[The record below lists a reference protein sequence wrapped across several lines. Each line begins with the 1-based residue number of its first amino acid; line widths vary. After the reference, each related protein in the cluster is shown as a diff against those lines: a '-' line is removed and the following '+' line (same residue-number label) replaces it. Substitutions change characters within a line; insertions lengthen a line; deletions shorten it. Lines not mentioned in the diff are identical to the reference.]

1 MTPEIAT
8 AQQFLQHQLGVALTM
23 ERIALDLLATLE
35 QRSANDGVKELFAAH
50 ASETEAQIGNV
61 EQALSAVLGRPQA
74 QPSPAIDGLQR
85 QAQETL
91 QRAAAP
97 LYDAIALAAAA
108 EVEHYEIA
116 VYEGLLT
123 TADVLG
129 EQDVVALVQE
139 NLEQERHVLPE
150 VLRYAH
156 QVAHKLEQVERG

>member
-1 MTPEIAT
+1 MTPEIANT
-8 AQQFLQHQLGVALTM
+8 QQFLQHQLGAALTM
-23 ERIALDLLATLE
+23 ERVVLDLLATLE
-35 QRSANDGVKELFAAH
+35 HRSANDGVKQLFATH
-50 ASETEAQIGNV
+50 ANETHAQIGNV

-85 QAQETL
+85 QAHETL
-91 QRAAAP
+91 QKAAAP

-139 NLEQERHVLPE
+139 NLEQEQHMLAE

-156 QVAHKLEQVERG
+156 QVAHKLERPSPR